1 MIVFYIYST
10 LDEIKIKKPKDL
22 VIMNCRDNTITRMQY
37 NSGNFFA
44 CQEMKDTSVIFHS
57 NVFDRNRYNN
67 QEVFYGVKDISFN
80 GLLKQISN
88 IELQVW
94 RMAPKFN

>member
-1 MIVFYIYST
+1 
-10 LDEIKIKKPKDL
+10 
-22 VIMNCRDNTITRMQY
+22 MNCRDNTITRMQY

-80 GLLKQISN
+80 GLLKTDFEYRTTGLEDGAKIQ
-88 IELQVW
+88 LRV
-94 RMAPKFN
+94 F